1 MTSVVAF
8 LSYDDLQ
15 DFALT
20 WLPLILMALLVF
32 LVWRTLK
39 VMPRTK
45 PQQIKPETKLEVA
58 WSDIAGVDEAKEEL
72 REVVEF
78 LSDPVRFRR
87 VGAKVP
93 KGILLH
99 GPPGTGKTL
108 LAKAVAHESGANF
121 FSQSAAAFVEMF
133 AGLGA
138 ARIRRLFAMAR
149 KQRPAIIFIDEID
162 AVGGERGAD
171 NNSEREQTLNQL
183 LVEMDGF
190 NTSNDLVVIA
200 ASNLLEKLDSALLRP
215 GRFDRQIFVSPPD
228 VSGREAI
235 MDVHT

>member
-1 MTSVVAF
+1 MTRAMTPPPGF
-8 LSYDDLQ
+8 SYADLQ
-15 DFALT
+15 NFALT

-58 WSDIAGVDEAKEEL
+58 WTHIAGVDEAKEEL

-87 VGAKVP
+87 VGARVP

-121 FSQSAAAFVEMF
+121 FSQSAAAFVE
-133 AGLGA
+133 
-138 ARIRRLFAMAR
+138 
-149 KQRPAIIFIDEID
+149 
-162 AVGGERGAD
+162 
-171 NNSEREQTLNQL
+171 
-183 LVEMDGF
+183 
-190 NTSNDLVVIA
+190 
-200 ASNLLEKLDSALLRP
+200 
-215 GRFDRQIFVSPPD
+215 
-228 VSGREAI
+228 
-235 MDVHT
+235 

>member
-15 DFALT
+15 NFALT
-20 WLPLILMALLVF
+20 WLPLIFMALLVF

-58 WSDIAGVDEAKEEL
+58 WGDIAGTDEAKEEL

-138 ARIRRLFAMAR
+138 ARIRRLFREAR
-149 KQRPAIIFIDEID
+149 KHAPATSRWAPTSSSIWSR
-162 AVGGERGAD
+162 ATRRG
-171 NNSEREQTLNQL
+171 
-183 LVEMDGF
+183 
-190 NTSNDLVVIA
+190 
-200 ASNLLEKLDSALLRP
+200 
-215 GRFDRQIFVSPPD
+215 
-228 VSGREAI
+228 
-235 MDVHT
+235 